1 MAEAAISSINRVD
14 IMPKIKH
21 KRFKEIAQF
30 DNVIQWPDYPHGHG
44 FNKTVWFEK
53 FFSGSDR
60 LTLELACGRAE
71 YTVGLALRYPD
82 RNFIG
87 VDIKGN
93 RMWVGANYSLTHQM
107 LNTAFLRAYIGH
119 LEHYIPEQSVEEI
132 WIIFPD
138 PQLKKDRKKLT
149 STRFLKLYKKL
160 LISDGTIHLKT
171 DSSELFE
178 FTLEQI
184 ELYNLTILKQI
195 ENVYS
200 DPTAPEELVDIHT
213 YYEELHVK
221 KGRTIRYLQFNLTNN
236 NI

>member
-1 MAEAAISSINRVD
+1 
-14 IMPKIKH
+14 MPKIKH

-30 DNVIQWPDYPHGHG
+30 DHVIEWSDYPHGHG

-71 YTVGLALRYPD
+71 YTVGLALRYPN

-107 LNTAFLRAYIGH
+107 QNTAFLRAYIGH

-149 STRFLKLYKKL
+149 SIRFLKLYKKL
-160 LISDGTIHLKT
+160 LISGGTIHLKT

-195 ENVYS
+195 DNVYA
-200 DPTAPEELVDIHT
+200 DPSAPEELVGIHT
-213 YYEELHVK
+213 YYEGLHVK
-221 KGRTIRYLQFNLTNN
+221 KGKTIRYLQFSLTNN

>member
-1 MAEAAISSINRVD
+1 
-14 IMPKIKH
+14 MPKIKH

-71 YTVGLALRYPD
+71 YTVGLAVRYPD

-107 LNTAFLRAYIGH
+107 QNTAFLRAYIGH

-195 ENVYS
+195 KNVYS

>member
-1 MAEAAISSINRVD
+1 
-14 IMPKIKH
+14 MPKIKH

-107 LNTAFLRAYIGH
+107 QNTAFLRAYIGH

-160 LISDGTIHLKT
+160 LISGGTIHLKT

-195 ENVYS
+195 DNVYA
-200 DPTAPEELVDIHT
+200 DPSAPEELVGIHT
-213 YYEELHVK
+213 YYEGLHVK
-221 KGRTIRYLQFNLTNN
+221 KGRTIRYLQFSLTNN

>member
-1 MAEAAISSINRVD
+1 
-14 IMPKIKH
+14 MPKIKH

-71 YTVGLALRYPD
+71 YTLGLALRYPD

-107 LNTAFLRAYIGH
+107 QNTAFLRAYIGH

-149 STRFLKLYKKL
+149 SIRFLKLYKKL
-160 LISDGTIHLKT
+160 LISGGTIHLKT

-213 YYEELHVK
+213 YYEGLHVK
-221 KGRTIRYLQFNLTNN
+221 KGRTIRYLQFSLTNN

>member
-1 MAEAAISSINRVD
+1 
-14 IMPKIKH
+14 MPKIKH

-30 DNVIQWPDYPHGHG
+30 DHVIEWSDYPHGHG

-53 FFSGSDR
+53 FFSGPDR

-71 YTVGLALRYPD
+71 YTVGLALRYPN

-107 LNTAFLRAYIGH
+107 QNTAFLRAYIGH

-149 STRFLKLYKKL
+149 SIRFLKLYKKL
-160 LISDGTIHLKT
+160 LISGGTIHLKT

-195 ENVYS
+195 DNVYA
-200 DPTAPEELVDIHT
+200 DPSAPEELVGIHT
-213 YYEELHVK
+213 YYEGLHVK
-221 KGRTIRYLQFNLTNN
+221 KGRTIRYLQFSLTNN

>member
-1 MAEAAISSINRVD
+1 MLLSGTTTHTGMD
-14 IMPKIKH
+14 LIKWYGL
-21 KRFKEIAQF
+21 KS
-30 DNVIQWPDYPHGHG
+30 
-44 FNKTVWFEK
+44 
-53 FFSGSDR
+53 FSGSDR

-71 YTVGLALRYPD
+71 YTLGLALRYPD

-107 LNTAFLRAYIGH
+107 QNTAFLRAYIGH

-138 PQLKKDRKKLT
+138 PQLKKDRKKVNIDP
-149 STRFLKLYKKL
+149 FLKLYKKL
-160 LISDGTIHLKT
+160 LISGGTIHLKT

-195 ENVYS
+195 DNVYA
-200 DPTAPEELVDIHT
+200 DPQRL
-213 YYEELHVK
+213 K
-221 KGRTIRYLQFNLTNN
+221 NW
-236 NI
+236 

>member
-1 MAEAAISSINRVD
+1 
-14 IMPKIKH
+14 MPKIKH

-30 DNVIQWPDYPHGHG
+30 DHVIEWSKYPHGHG

-53 FFSGSDR
+53 FFSGPDR

-71 YTVGLALRYPD
+71 YTVGLALRYPN

-107 LNTAFLRAYIGH
+107 QNTAFLRAYIGH

-149 STRFLKLYKKL
+149 SIRFLKLYKKL
-160 LISDGTIHLKT
+160 LISGGTIHLKT

-195 ENVYS
+195 DNVYA
-200 DPTAPEELVDIHT
+200 DPSAPEELVGIHT
-213 YYEELHVK
+213 YYEGLHVK
-221 KGRTIRYLQFNLTNN
+221 KGRTIRYLQFSLTNN

>member
-1 MAEAAISSINRVD
+1 MD
-14 IMPKIKH
+14 ILPKIKH

-107 LNTAFLRAYIGH
+107 QNTAFLRAYIGH

-160 LISDGTIHLKT
+160 LISGGTIHLKT

>member
-1 MAEAAISSINRVD
+1 
-14 IMPKIKH
+14 MPKIKH

-30 DNVIQWPDYPHGHG
+30 DHVIEWSKYPHGHG
-44 FNKTVWFEK
+44 FNKMVWFEK

-107 LNTAFLRAYIGH
+107 QNTAFLRAYIGH

-160 LISDGTIHLKT
+160 LISGGTIHLKT

-195 ENVYS
+195 DNVYA
-200 DPTAPEELVDIHT
+200 DPSAPEELVGIDT
-213 YYEELHVK
+213 YYEGLHVK
-221 KGRTIRYLQFNLTNN
+221 KGRTIRYLQFSLTNN

>member
-1 MAEAAISSINRVD
+1 
-14 IMPKIKH
+14 MPKIKH

-30 DNVIQWPDYPHGHG
+30 DHVIEWPNYPHGHG
-44 FNKTVWFEK
+44 FNKMVWFEK

-71 YTVGLALRYPD
+71 YTLGLALRYPD

-107 LNTAFLRAYIGH
+107 QNTAFLRAYIGH

-149 STRFLKLYKKL
+149 SIRFLKLYKKL
-160 LISDGTIHLKT
+160 LISGGTIHLKT

-195 ENVYS
+195 DNVYA
-200 DPTAPEELVDIHT
+200 DPSAPEELVGIHT
-213 YYEELHVK
+213 YYEGLHVK
-221 KGRTIRYLQFNLTNN
+221 KGRTIRYLQFSLTNN

>member
-1 MAEAAISSINRVD
+1 
-14 IMPKIKH
+14 MPKIKH

-30 DNVIQWPDYPHGHG
+30 DHVIEWSKYPHGHG

-71 YTVGLALRYPD
+71 YTVGLALQYPD

-107 LNTAFLRAYIGH
+107 QNTAFLRAYIGH

-160 LISDGTIHLKT
+160 LISGGTIHLKT

-195 ENVYS
+195 DNVYA
-200 DPTAPEELVDIHT
+200 DPSAPEELVGIDT
-213 YYEELHVK
+213 YYEGLHVK
-221 KGRTIRYLQFNLTNN
+221 KGRTIRYLQFSLTNN

>member
-1 MAEAAISSINRVD
+1 
-14 IMPKIKH
+14 MPKIKH

-107 LNTAFLRAYIGH
+107 QNTAFLRAYIGH